1 LVKNKKITII
11 TQARLGSSRFPNKIL
26 KTINGKT
33 LIEFHLL
40 GLKKVR
46 NIDNIIV
53 ATTMEDKI
61 DKLLDIVKG
70 LKIKYYQG
78 STNNVLERFFYS
90 VSEIESDYIVRV
102 TSDCPLLDPALIEEV
117 VDFTVKNKL
126 DYCSNILEENYPD
139 GQDIEVFTYQSL
151 KYTHDNAKLD
161 YDKEHVTTYIRRN
174 SSYLGGN
181 LFISDNFK
189 CNFNYNH
196 VRMTVDEPN
205 DYKAI
210 KTLILN
216 VGENKSWLDYTN
228 FIINNKDKFKN
239 QNILRNEGYLNSIK

>member
-1 LVKNKKITII
+1 MVINKKVTII

-33 LIEFHLL
+33 LFEFHLL

-90 VSEIESDYIVRV
+90 VSEIESEYI
-102 TSDCPLLDPALIEEV
+102 
-117 VDFTVKNKL
+117 
-126 DYCSNILEENYPD
+126 
-139 GQDIEVFTYQSL
+139 
-151 KYTHDNAKLD
+151 
-161 YDKEHVTTYIRRN
+161 
-174 SSYLGGN
+174 
-181 LFISDNFK
+181 
-189 CNFNYNH
+189 
-196 VRMTVDEPN
+196 
-205 DYKAI
+205 
-210 KTLILN
+210 
-216 VGENKSWLDYTN
+216 KS
-228 FIINNKDKFKN
+228 
-239 QNILRNEGYLNSIK
+239 